1 MSLDD
6 FGTMLAC
13 LMKVCWASIAGQLH
27 LATDKDT
34 STLRAGLCSKV
45 DSVSLKVRS
54 LKCFI
59 ACIVTMVTRA
69 IVTMRTYHHSN
80 ICACICYYY
89 NVYIYHYRN
98 ICICIVVMTTLVY
111 YQYNIILSYILP

>member
-45 DSVSLKVRS
+45 DKVSPKVRS
-54 LKCFI
+54 LKC
-59 ACIVTMVTRA
+59 CHCM
-69 IVTMRTYHHSN
+69 Y
-80 ICACICYYY
+80 CYYGNMCTCY
-89 NVYIYHYRN
+89 CDN
-98 ICICIVVMTTLVY
+98 I
-111 YQYNIILSYILP
+111 SPW

>member
-45 DSVSLKVRS
+45 DKVSPKVRS
-54 LKCFI
+54 LKC
-59 ACIVTMVTRA
+59 CHCV
-69 IVTMRTYHHSN
+69 Y
-80 ICACICYYY
+80 CYYG
-89 NVYIYHYRN
+89 N
-98 ICICIVVMTTLVY
+98 M
-111 YQYNIILSYILP
+111 